1 VQVIPA
7 WSLHWITTIR
17 DYFLCTGDRATV
29 QDLLP
34 GVRAVLDWYRRHA
47 DTDGL
52 PAKLPFWNITDWCPW
67 WPRGV
72 VPGAD
77 AGPTCIHAAQY
88 INALDEAA
96 WLLRRVHPAGGA
108 DALQSEAELLRT
120 VAHRRFWS
128 EAEGLYFDRPGGP
141 EVSQYGNAW
150 AIVAGLANE
159 REREIIMRRFPN
171 DPKLAPGSFFWWH
184 TGFSALARSGRYDEM
199 PRHLGPWHESIGC
212 GLSTFVEENS
222 YWRSL
227 CHAWSA
233 HPVLEFQQRILG
245 VTPTSPGFTRIAIRP
260 HVCGLTHA
268 RGSVCTPHGLVEV
281 AWRNEAG
288 RFTLDAVVP
297 AGITAS
303 VTLPSGLRQECPS
316 GRLHLEAAHP

>member
-1 VQVIPA
+1 
-7 WSLHWITTIR
+7 
-17 DYFLCTGDRATV
+17 
-29 QDLLP
+29 
-34 GVRAVLDWYRRHA
+34 
-47 DTDGL
+47 
-52 PAKLPFWNITDWCPW
+52 
-67 WPRGV
+67 
-72 VPGAD
+72 
-77 AGPTCIHAAQY
+77 
-88 INALDEAA
+88 
-96 WLLRRVHPAGGA
+96 
-108 DALQSEAELLRT
+108 
-120 VAHRRFWS
+120 
-128 EAEGLYFDRPGGP
+128 
-141 EVSQYGNAW
+141 
-150 AIVAGLANE
+150 
-159 REREIIMRRFPN
+159 
-171 DPKLAPGSFFWWH
+171 
-184 TGFSALARSGRYDEM
+184 M

>member
-1 VQVIPA
+1 VK
-7 WSLHWITTIR
+7 
-17 DYFLCTGDRATV
+17 
-29 QDLLP
+29 DLLP

-47 DTDGL
+47 DAEGL

-77 AGPTCIHAAQY
+77 RGATCIHAAQY
-88 INALDEAA
+88 INALSEGAWLSRHAGRTAEADELDFEAA
-96 WLLRRVHPAGGA
+96 TLRG
-108 DALQSEAELLRT
+108 

-128 EAEGLYFDRPGGP
+128 KTEGLYFDQPGGP
-141 EVSQYGNAW
+141 EISQYGNAW
-150 AIVAGLANE
+150 AIVAGVAGEKE
-159 REREIIMRRFPN
+159 RAIIMRRFPH

-184 TGFSALARSGRYDEM
+184 TGFNALAKAGCYDDM
-199 PRHLGPWHESIGC
+199 PKHLGPWHESIGY

-245 VTPTSPGFTRIAIRP
+245 VTPAAPGFARITIRP
-260 HVCGLTHA
+260 HLCGLAHA

-281 AWRNEAG
+281 AWRHEKG
-288 RFTLDAVVP
+288 RFQLEATLP
-297 AGITAS
+297 AGIPADILLPDGSRHAS
-303 VTLPSGLRQECPS
+303 PGGPIT
-316 GRLHLEAAHP
+316 LEAILS